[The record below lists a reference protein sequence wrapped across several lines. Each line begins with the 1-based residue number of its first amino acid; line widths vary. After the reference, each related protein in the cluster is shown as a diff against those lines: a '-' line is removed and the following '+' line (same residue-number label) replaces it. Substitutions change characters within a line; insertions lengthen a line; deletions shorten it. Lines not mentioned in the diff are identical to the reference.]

1 MRKFG
6 EEFSKKWT
14 EHIWVSIT
22 HPEVLGEYTHT
33 QRDDSIIP
41 NRSAGLFKVK
51 IGLDLI
57 WVKSKLR
64 IEMKIRVNTRPIS
77 RLASS
82 LSPEFIVTSQLFEN
96 WPSVRVATMSPW
108 SRVSGFLL
116 SSPLNLFSV
125 TTNSRKEILRTQG
138 KQVGKRVA

>member
-1 MRKFG
+1 M
-6 EEFSKKWT
+6 
-14 EHIWVSIT
+14 WVSIT
-22 HPEVLGEYTHT
+22 HPEVLKECTHT

-96 WPSVRVATMSPW
+96 WPSVRVAPMSPW

>member
-1 MRKFG
+1 M
-6 EEFSKKWT
+6 
-14 EHIWVSIT
+14 WVSIT

-41 NRSAGLFKVK
+41 NRSAGLYKVK

-96 WPSVRVATMSPW
+96 WPSVRVATMSPR

-125 TTNSRKEILRTQG
+125 TTNSRKETLRTQG
-138 KQVGKRVA
+138 KLVGKRVA